1 MAKKPVAKKAKGI
14 VTSSGAMVIDPDE
27 IRART
32 NRPSWAKK
40 KK

>member
-1 MAKKPVAKKAKGI
+1 MAKKPAAKKAKGI

-32 NRPSWAKK
+32 NTPTWAKK
-40 KK
+40 K

>member
-1 MAKKPVAKKAKGI
+1 MAKKATKKVKGI
-14 VTSSGAMVIDPDE
+14 VTSSGAMVVDPDE

-32 NRPSWAKK
+32 NRPSWSKK

>member
-1 MAKKPVAKKAKGI
+1 MPRKAKPKQI
-14 VTSSGAMVIDPDE
+14 LNAAGAVVADADE